1 MSIFCDKDLNL
12 ILASAS
18 PRRSEI
24 MKLAGYDFKVVP
36 SFADETVIPVPKT
49 PHEFVEKL
57 SRIKAEEVF
66 SRNPDACV
74 IGADTVVVLNDNI
87 LGKPKDDEDAFLM
100 LKSLSGNTHTV
111 YTGVTLAKGEK
122 ICTFSVATKVYFYE
136 LSDEEILEYIKS
148 GEPMDKAGAYG
159 IQGGA
164 ALFCERLSGDY
175 YNVMGLPVCRLGEV
189 LRTVAPELM
198 EV

>member
-111 YTGVTLAKGEK
+111 YTGVSILSKNK
-122 ICTFSVATKVYFYE
+122 QVTFHEATFVTFNS
-136 LSDEEILEYIKS
+136 LSDDEIRCYLKTSEHR
-148 GEPMDKAGAYG
+148 DKAGAYG
-159 IQGGA
+159 IQGYGSV
-164 ALFCERLSGDY
+164 FVSHIEGCY
-175 YNVMGLPVCRLGEV
+175 FNVMGLPISRLYNALKEF
-189 LRTVAPELM
+189 
-198 EV
+198 